1 MLIAAIVCMAVAVV
15 ALGVGLCFVKT
26 NKVLFPLL
34 FSFLLIS
41 LVCLGICATA
51 YKNNFS
57 GFAILLIVSVCPL
70 FAIVNLP
77 QKDEN
82 EEDLKEHA
90 KTDKTLD
97 TAKNLN
103 ATNKNVS
110 EFNSVESLE
119 TSKNAIN
126 NMKKSAKNANFQAVM
141 PVLTGFL
148 CGIAYFL
155 SALTITFCGL
165 FIGKESWI
173 VFALGFSIGLTLTF
187 LDFIIK
193 KDDKEKNI
201 KTLLFAYLQKIL
213 LFTSVGLLLGA
224 LFLPLLYSF
233 STSNILFAMG
243 CLAYAFHILLQKYF
257 KSSFNHLPYILA
269 MLLLFASILF

>member
-1 MLIAAIVCMAVAVV
+1 MLIVAIVCMAVAVV

-34 FSFLLIS
+34 SSFLLIS

-57 GFAILLIVSVCPL
+57 GFAILLIVSICPL

-77 QKDEN
+77 QKN
-82 EEDLKEHA
+82 EEDIKEDE
-90 KTDKTLD
+90 KNDKALEP
-97 TAKNLN
+97 AKNLN

-110 EFNSVESLE
+110 ELNSVESLE

-126 NMKKSAKNANFQAVM
+126 NIKKSAKNANFQAFM
-141 PVLTGFL
+141 PVLTEFL
-148 CGIAYFL
+148 RGIAYFL
-155 SALTITFCGL
+155 SALAITFCGL

-201 KTLLFAYLQKIL
+201 KTLLFTYLQKIL
-213 LFTSVGLLLGA
+213 IFTSVGLLLGA
-224 LFLPLLYSF
+224 LLLPLLYSF
-233 STSNILFAMG
+233 STSNILFAIG